1 MKKECT
7 EQDLRELARS
17 AQAVFEAV
25 TLTEAP
31 LCDGWQDD
39 GLRVDYELR
48 NGRVDCVLHRRVEA
62 DGKCWELEMCAP
74 LAGNV
79 LPEER
84 MTPRERELCRE
95 DMSHDFL
102 TGVYNR
108 RYLETVFAQKLEQCA
123 AQGRKA
129 AVALVSIDNGQKLR
143 DTYGQPVMDQLHCF
157 VGNQWKKSFDTPA
170 TRVVCRLTGS
180 IFAVGCLDADGKQL
194 AEEMQNLYQQM
205 PRECITT
212 TGMMRRVP
220 FTLSCGVASLEDVPA
235 KNWQALYE
243 LCDAR
248 LRGGTERRR
257 RSDACRI
264 KPVYKIPL
272 LAQTKARRGIFCME
286 NQKNDN
292 LNLLEAVVQNTEMGK
307 NTLEQIV
314 PMTDDVQFKAEL
326 LRQRNVY
333 HQLNQEAHTAIEACG
348 GTAQG
353 QSAMAKLNTKMGIS
367 MKTLTDKST
376 RNLAEMLTQGSG
388 MGVVDCVKAQKDYP
402 NAAPGAK
409 RLAQRLQEFQED
421 SRVKLEQF
429 L

>member
-143 DTYGQPVMDQLHCF
+143 DTYG
-157 VGNQWKKSFDTPA
+157 
-170 TRVVCRLTGS
+170 
-180 IFAVGCLDADGKQL
+180 KQL
-194 AEEMQNLYQQM
+194 AEEMQNLYRQM

-220 FTLSCGVASLEDVPA
+220 FTLSCGAAGLEEVAA

-248 LRGGTERRR
+248 LREAQNAGGDQMR
-257 RSDACRI
+257 
-264 KPVYKIPL
+264 
-272 LAQTKARRGIFCME
+272 
-286 NQKNDN
+286 
-292 LNLLEAVVQNTEMGK
+292 
-307 NTLEQIV
+307 
-314 PMTDDVQFKAEL
+314 AE
-326 LRQRNVY
+326 
-333 HQLNQEAHTAIEACG
+333 
-348 GTAQG
+348 
-353 QSAMAKLNTKMGIS
+353 
-367 MKTLTDKST
+367 
-376 RNLAEMLTQGSG
+376 
-388 MGVVDCVKAQKDYP
+388 
-402 NAAPGAK
+402 
-409 RLAQRLQEFQED
+409 
-421 SRVKLEQF
+421 
-429 L
+429 

>member
-62 DGKCWELEMCAP
+62 DGKCWELEM
-74 LAGNV
+74 
-79 LPEER
+79 
-84 MTPRERELCRE
+84 
-95 DMSHDFL
+95 
-102 TGVYNR
+102 
-108 RYLETVFAQKLEQCA
+108 CA

-194 AEEMQNLYQQM
+194 AEEMQNLYRQM

-220 FTLSCGVASLEDVPA
+220 FTLSCGAAGLEDVSA

-248 LRGGTERRR
+248 LREAQNAGGDQMR
-257 RSDACRI
+257 
-264 KPVYKIPL
+264 
-272 LAQTKARRGIFCME
+272 
-286 NQKNDN
+286 
-292 LNLLEAVVQNTEMGK
+292 
-307 NTLEQIV
+307 
-314 PMTDDVQFKAEL
+314 AE
-326 LRQRNVY
+326 
-333 HQLNQEAHTAIEACG
+333 
-348 GTAQG
+348 
-353 QSAMAKLNTKMGIS
+353 
-367 MKTLTDKST
+367 
-376 RNLAEMLTQGSG
+376 
-388 MGVVDCVKAQKDYP
+388 
-402 NAAPGAK
+402 
-409 RLAQRLQEFQED
+409 
-421 SRVKLEQF
+421 
-429 L
+429 

>member
-123 AQGRKA
+123 AQGREA
-129 AVALVSIDNGQKLR
+129 AVATGEHRQRPEAAGYLR
-143 DTYGQPVMDQLHCF
+143 PACDGPAALLCGQPVE
-157 VGNQWKKSFDTPA
+157 K
-170 TRVVCRLTGS
+170 
-180 IFAVGCLDADGKQL
+180 
-194 AEEMQNLYQQM
+194 
-205 PRECITT
+205 
-212 TGMMRRVP
+212 
-220 FTLSCGVASLEDVPA
+220 
-235 KNWQALYE
+235 E
-243 LCDAR
+243 L
-248 LRGGTERRR
+248 
-257 RSDACRI
+257 
-264 KPVYKIPL
+264 
-272 LAQTKARRGIFCME
+272 
-286 NQKNDN
+286 
-292 LNLLEAVVQNTEMGK
+292 
-307 NTLEQIV
+307 
-314 PMTDDVQFKAEL
+314 
-326 LRQRNVY
+326 
-333 HQLNQEAHTAIEACG
+333 
-348 GTAQG
+348 
-353 QSAMAKLNTKMGIS
+353 
-367 MKTLTDKST
+367 
-376 RNLAEMLTQGSG
+376 
-388 MGVVDCVKAQKDYP
+388 
-402 NAAPGAK
+402 
-409 RLAQRLQEFQED
+409 
-421 SRVKLEQF
+421 
-429 L
+429 

>member
-194 AEEMQNLYQQM
+194 AEEMQNLYRQM

-212 TGMMRRVP
+212 TGMMHRVQFTMSGAAAGLDLTRAVYAQQVHSAEVRIAHAADAQPPELEPRFACDGFVTNEPGVPLAVFMADCLPVLLHDPAAGVIGAVHCGWRGSVADILGAAVAQMCALGAHPADIRAAIGPGIGACCFEVGPEVVAAAEALLHAPLGALARPRADGKALLDLKGVNARRLVQ
-220 FTLSCGVASLEDVPA
+220 LGVPA
-235 KNWQALYE
+235 GQI
-243 LCDAR
+243 
-248 LRGGTERRR
+248 TV
-257 RSDACRI
+257 SDACTMCR
-264 KPVYKIPL
+264 PDVFWSHR
-272 LAQTKARRGIFCME
+272 ATDGRRGV
-286 NQKNDN
+286 QA
-292 LNLLEAVVQNTEMGK
+292 AVI
-307 NTLEQIV
+307 TL
-314 PMTDDVQFKAEL
+314 
-326 LRQRNVY
+326 
-333 HQLNQEAHTAIEACG
+333 
-348 GTAQG
+348 
-353 QSAMAKLNTKMGIS
+353 
-367 MKTLTDKST
+367 
-376 RNLAEMLTQGSG
+376 
-388 MGVVDCVKAQKDYP
+388 
-402 NAAPGAK
+402 
-409 RLAQRLQEFQED
+409 
-421 SRVKLEQF
+421 
-429 L
+429 

>member
-1 MKKECT
+1 MMGKNYMKKECT

-31 LCDGWQDD
+31 LCDSWQDD

-62 DGKCWELEMCAP
+62 DGKCWE
-74 LAGNV
+74 
-79 LPEER
+79 PEER

-170 TRVVCRLTGS
+170 ARVVCRLTGS
-180 IFAVGCLDADGKQL
+180 IFVVGCVDADAKQL
-194 AEEMQNLYQQM
+194 TEEMSALYKQM
-205 PRECITT
+205 PHACVATV
-212 TGMMRRVP
+212 GMMRRVP
-220 FTLSCGVASLEDVPA
+220 FTLSCGVAGLEDVQT

-248 LRGGTERRR
+248 LRE
-257 RSDACRI
+257 
-264 KPVYKIPL
+264 
-272 LAQTKARRGIFCME
+272 AQTAGGDQVRGE
-286 NQKNDN
+286 
-292 LNLLEAVVQNTEMGK
+292 
-307 NTLEQIV
+307 
-314 PMTDDVQFKAEL
+314 
-326 LRQRNVY
+326 
-333 HQLNQEAHTAIEACG
+333 
-348 GTAQG
+348 
-353 QSAMAKLNTKMGIS
+353 
-367 MKTLTDKST
+367 
-376 RNLAEMLTQGSG
+376 
-388 MGVVDCVKAQKDYP
+388 
-402 NAAPGAK
+402 
-409 RLAQRLQEFQED
+409 
-421 SRVKLEQF
+421 
-429 L
+429 

>member
-1 MKKECT
+1 MKNEWT
-7 EQDLRELARS
+7 EQDLRQFVESSQPVFQDVSLTQVDEDAAR
-17 AQAVFEAV
+17 
-25 TLTEAP
+25 
-31 LCDGWQDD
+31 CWQDD
-39 GLRVDYELR
+39 GLMVDYELR

-157 VGNQWKKSFDTPA
+157 VGNQWKKNFDTPA
-170 TRVVCRLTGS
+170 VRVVCRLTGS
-180 IFAVGCLDADGKQL
+180 IFAVGCLDTDGKQL
-194 AEEMQNLYQQM
+194 AEEMRNLYQQM

-220 FTLSCGVASLEDVPA
+220 FTLSCGAAGLEDVSV

-248 LRGGTERRR
+248 LREAQNAGGDQMR
-257 RSDACRI
+257 
-264 KPVYKIPL
+264 
-272 LAQTKARRGIFCME
+272 
-286 NQKNDN
+286 
-292 LNLLEAVVQNTEMGK
+292 
-307 NTLEQIV
+307 
-314 PMTDDVQFKAEL
+314 AE
-326 LRQRNVY
+326 
-333 HQLNQEAHTAIEACG
+333 
-348 GTAQG
+348 
-353 QSAMAKLNTKMGIS
+353 
-367 MKTLTDKST
+367 
-376 RNLAEMLTQGSG
+376 
-388 MGVVDCVKAQKDYP
+388 
-402 NAAPGAK
+402 
-409 RLAQRLQEFQED
+409 
-421 SRVKLEQF
+421 
-429 L
+429 

>member
-248 LRGGTERRR
+248 LREAQNAGGGQMR
-257 RSDACRI
+257 
-264 KPVYKIPL
+264 
-272 LAQTKARRGIFCME
+272 
-286 NQKNDN
+286 
-292 LNLLEAVVQNTEMGK
+292 
-307 NTLEQIV
+307 
-314 PMTDDVQFKAEL
+314 AE
-326 LRQRNVY
+326 
-333 HQLNQEAHTAIEACG
+333 
-348 GTAQG
+348 
-353 QSAMAKLNTKMGIS
+353 
-367 MKTLTDKST
+367 
-376 RNLAEMLTQGSG
+376 
-388 MGVVDCVKAQKDYP
+388 
-402 NAAPGAK
+402 
-409 RLAQRLQEFQED
+409 
-421 SRVKLEQF
+421 
-429 L
+429 

>member
-31 LCDGWQDD
+31 RCDGWQDD

-48 NGRVDCVLHRRVEA
+48 NGCVDCVLHRRVEA

-143 DTYGQPVMDQLHCF
+143 DT
-157 VGNQWKKSFDTPA
+157 
-170 TRVVCRLTGS
+170 
-180 IFAVGCLDADGKQL
+180 DGKQL
-194 AEEMQNLYQQM
+194 AEEMRNLYQQM

-220 FTLSCGVASLEDVPA
+220 FTLSCGAAGLEDVSA

-248 LRGGTERRR
+248 LREAQNAGGDQMR
-257 RSDACRI
+257 
-264 KPVYKIPL
+264 
-272 LAQTKARRGIFCME
+272 
-286 NQKNDN
+286 
-292 LNLLEAVVQNTEMGK
+292 
-307 NTLEQIV
+307 
-314 PMTDDVQFKAEL
+314 AE
-326 LRQRNVY
+326 
-333 HQLNQEAHTAIEACG
+333 
-348 GTAQG
+348 
-353 QSAMAKLNTKMGIS
+353 
-367 MKTLTDKST
+367 
-376 RNLAEMLTQGSG
+376 
-388 MGVVDCVKAQKDYP
+388 
-402 NAAPGAK
+402 
-409 RLAQRLQEFQED
+409 
-421 SRVKLEQF
+421 
-429 L
+429 

>member
-108 RYLETVFAQKLEQCA
+108 RYLETVFAQKL
-123 AQGRKA
+123 
-129 AVALVSIDNGQKLR
+129 
-143 DTYGQPVMDQLHCF
+143 HCF

-194 AEEMQNLYQQM
+194 AEEMQNLYRQM

-220 FTLSCGVASLEDVPA
+220 FTLSCGVASLEDVQA

-248 LRGGTERRR
+248 LREAQNAGGDQMR
-257 RSDACRI
+257 
-264 KPVYKIPL
+264 
-272 LAQTKARRGIFCME
+272 
-286 NQKNDN
+286 
-292 LNLLEAVVQNTEMGK
+292 
-307 NTLEQIV
+307 
-314 PMTDDVQFKAEL
+314 AE
-326 LRQRNVY
+326 
-333 HQLNQEAHTAIEACG
+333 
-348 GTAQG
+348 
-353 QSAMAKLNTKMGIS
+353 
-367 MKTLTDKST
+367 
-376 RNLAEMLTQGSG
+376 
-388 MGVVDCVKAQKDYP
+388 
-402 NAAPGAK
+402 
-409 RLAQRLQEFQED
+409 
-421 SRVKLEQF
+421 
-429 L
+429 